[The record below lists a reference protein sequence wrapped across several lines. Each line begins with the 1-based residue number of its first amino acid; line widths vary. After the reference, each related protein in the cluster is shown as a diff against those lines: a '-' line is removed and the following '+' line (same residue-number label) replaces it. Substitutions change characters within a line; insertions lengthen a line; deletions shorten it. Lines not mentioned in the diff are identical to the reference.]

1 MSRNWISPGALL
13 SVSKE
18 LQMQSNEKSMLYTFN
33 KVFEGYRR
41 KLLNTFWFVPGLV
54 SLLGPLLAFLFLEL
68 DHNLSLS
75 QEPLI
80 FHGGTAEA
88 DTILST
94 IAGSLITV
102 AGLAFSITIVV
113 LQLVSSQYTP
123 RALRGFLQDRVTQAV
138 AGGFFAIFAYS
149 LLVLAAIRETTPIV
163 HDFHPTLSV
172 TVALGLGFLGLAL
185 LLIFVH
191 HTGRVIQVSDI
202 AARLAAQTLQAID
215 HPYPALTDEVLAD
228 EATSRLIHTWRIEE
242 EPARI
247 RAASLGY
254 VQRVELASLMREL
267 LYPGIHLHLLVCPGD
282 FVTEETVIAE
292 VRPLR
297 LVDPGFIQAL
307 HKPLAIE
314 RERDILQ
321 DARFGVRQL
330 ADIALRA
337 LSPAV
342 NDPTTGV
349 LCIKYLQAV
358 FERLVRRLPQPN
370 IYRFAGGTSTLE
382 IRQPAFEEY
391 LEVFAE
397 IGHYAGGNIRVINTL
412 LYTLANVEETA
423 ILLKMQGPQKKLK
436 DMQAT
441 VTAQGIAQGA
451 LQENGASIQA

>member
-1 MSRNWISPGALL
+1 
-13 SVSKE
+13 
-18 LQMQSNEKSMLYTFN
+18 MLYTLN
-33 KVFEGYRR
+33 KMFENYRR
-41 KLLNTFWFVPGLV
+41 MLLNTFWFVPGLV
-54 SLLGPLLAFLFLEL
+54 SLLGPLFALLFLAL
-68 DHNLSLS
+68 DHNLNLS
-75 QEPLI
+75 QEPFM

-123 RALRGFLQDRVTQAV
+123 RALRGFLQDRVTQIV

-149 LLVLAAIRETTPIV
+149 LLVLAATTPT
-163 HDFHPTLSV
+163 DGAFHPTLSV

-215 HPYPALTDEVLAD
+215 HPYPILTSEVLVD
-228 EATSRLIHTWRIEE
+228 EETSHLIRSWRIED

-247 RAASLGY
+247 RAASPGY
-254 VQRVELASLMREL
+254 VQRVELASLMRGL
-267 LYPGIHLHLLVCPGD
+267 LYPGIHLRLRVCPGD

-292 VRPLR
+292 VRPIR
-297 LVDPGFIQAL
+297 LVDPDFRRVV
-307 HKPLAIE
+307 HKSLAIE
-314 RERDILQ
+314 RERDVLQ

-358 FERLVRRLPQPN
+358 FESLVRHLPQPN

-412 LYTLANVEETA
+412 LYALANVEEIA
-423 ILLKMQGPQKKLK
+423 ILHKMYELQKKLK
-436 DMQAT
+436 GIQAAI
-441 VTAQGIAQGA
+441 TAQGIAQGA
-451 LQENGASIQA
+451 LQVTTQVS

>member
-1 MSRNWISPGALL
+1 
-13 SVSKE
+13 
-18 LQMQSNEKSMLYTFN
+18 MLYTFN
-33 KVFEGYRR
+33 KVFEDYLR
-41 KLLNTFWFVPGLV
+41 KLLNTFWFVPSLV
-54 SLLGPLLAFLFLEL
+54 SLLGPLLALLFLEL
-68 DHNLSLS
+68 DHHFILS
-75 QEPLI
+75 QGTLI

-94 IAGSLITV
+94 ISGSLITV

-149 LLVLAAIRETTPIV
+149 LLVLAAIHEPTPV
-163 HDFHPTLSV
+163 DPNFHPTLSV
-172 TVALGLGFLGLAL
+172 TVALGLSFLGLAL

-191 HTGRVIQVSDI
+191 HTGQVIQVSDI
-202 AARLAAQTLQAID
+202 AARIAAQTLQAID
-215 HPYPALTDEVLAD
+215 HPYPILTNEVLVDEV
-228 EATSRLIHTWRIEE
+228 TSHLIRTWRIKE
-242 EPARI
+242 EPAHI
-247 RAASLGY
+247 RAASTGY
-254 VQRVELASLMREL
+254 VQRVELARLMRAL

-292 VRPLR
+292 VRPMR
-297 LVDPGFIQAL
+297 LVDTGFL
-307 HKPLAIE
+307 HAIHQHIVIE

-358 FERLVRRLPQPN
+358 FERLVRHFPPSS
-370 IYRFAGGTSTLE
+370 IYRFASGTSTLE

-412 LYTLANVEETA
+412 LYTLANVEELA
-423 ILLKMQGPQKKLK
+423 IPLKMQETQKMLK
-436 DMQAT
+436 DMQ
-441 VTAQGIAQGA
+441 VDITALGVEQGA
-451 LQENGASIQA
+451 LQNNCLL